1 MADAPDTERQA
12 VEPDAREVLSVSQ
25 LNDRIASVVQDTP
38 ALNGVRCIGEVTD
51 LHKNSTAL
59 YFTLSDGEAELPC
72 MIWANRYRE
81 MDADLE
87 DGTEVILEGDI
98 DYWVEGGKIDLK
110 PWEVIVVGDG
120 DQAAAV
126 ERLRSELEERGWFD
140 DEQKQRPPAFPERV
154 GVVTSLRG
162 DARYDIQNAIHGQD
176 PTVDILVKDATVQG
190 SNAPTSIANGIHCL
204 DRLEDVDA
212 IIVGSGGGNDS
223 NL

>member
-1 MADAPDTERQA
+1 MADSTDTELQ
-12 VEPDAREVLSVSQ
+12 ELGESTTEVLSVTE
-25 LNDRIASVVQDTP
+25 LNEQIAAFVEETP
-38 ALNGVRCIGEVTD
+38 ALQGVRCIGEVTD
-51 LHKNSTAL
+51 LHQNSTAL
-59 YFTLSDGEAELPC
+59 YFTLTDGDAELPC

-140 DEQKQRPPAFPERV
+140 DEQKQQPPAFPERV
-154 GVVTSLRG
+154 GVVTSSEETPG
-162 DARYDIQNAIHGQD
+162 
-176 PTVDILVKDATVQG
+176 T
-190 SNAPTSIANGIHCL
+190 TS
-204 DRLEDVDA
+204 RTR
-212 IIVGSGGGNDS
+212 STS
-223 NL
+223 RTPPSTSW